1 MATQTISAAGPKI
14 RTKLPGPKA
23 QAVLQG
29 DAQYIS
35 PSYTRSYPLV
45 AKRGRGVIVEDVDG
59 NEFLDFSAGIAVVST
74 GHCHP
79 KVVAAIQK
87 QAAELIHMSGTD
99 FYYES
104 MITLAQRLGK
114 IAPMSGPVRAYY
126 GNSGT
131 EAVEAAM
138 KLARYHT
145 KRQGI
150 IAFYG
155 AFHGRT
161 MGALSLTAS
170 KTQQRRRFFPLVPG
184 VAHVPYP
191 NVYRKPE
198 GMTAEEHIAE
208 CVGFIEDRVFK
219 TIMPPEEC
227 AAIFIEPIQGEG
239 GYLPAPTEFMREL
252 RRICDKHGIL
262 LVADEVQSGAGRSG
276 KWWAIQHTGVEPDII
291 TIAKGIASGMPL
303 GVMLARAELMDWV
316 PGSHASTFGGN
327 PVCIEA
333 AMATMDVLESEA
345 IKNAEVV
352 GSHMMKRLSSWV
364 KTHPMVGDVR
374 GRGLMI
380 GVEIVKDKKTKA
392 IAHDERDRIVELAFE
407 RGLLFLGAGEN
418 SIRLAPPLVVTQE
431 QADIA
436 MDVLEAVHRHRGKRA
451 VVSKSRSAARE
462 PYRNENAC
470 GTDNVLR
477 AFSFLPHLHLGLSK
491 NLRYDSDPSLR
502 FGIPEEALREA
513 SENVRHANPPRTS
526 RSRFLREAHDPQ
538 RFRTTAPS
546 HRTPW

>member
-1 MATQTISAAGPKI
+1 MTMTPQTVTSAGPNIK
-14 RTKLPGPKA
+14 TKLPGPKA
-23 QAVLQG
+23 QKVLEG
-29 DAQYIS
+29 DARYLS

-45 AKRGRGVIVEDVDG
+45 AKRGHGAVIEDVDG
-59 NEFLDFSAGIAVVST
+59 NEFLDFSSGIAVTST

-79 KVVAAIQK
+79 EVVAAIQK

-99 FYYES
+99 FYYEN
-104 MITLAQRLGK
+104 MITLAERLAN
-114 IAPMSGPVRAYY
+114 IAPMPGPVRVYY

-170 KTQQRRRFFPLVPG
+170 KVQQRRRFMPVVPG

-191 NVYRKPE
+191 DVYRRPDGISEAQYIK
-198 GMTAEEHIAE
+198 E
-208 CVGFIEDRVFK
+208 CVSFIEDRVFK

-239 GYLPAPTEFMREL
+239 GYLPAPKEFMQEL
-252 RRICDKHGIL
+252 RRICDQHGIL

-276 KWWAIQHTGVEPDII
+276 KWWAIEHTGVQPDIV

-303 GVMLARAELMDWV
+303 GITMTRAEIMDWV

-333 AMATMDVLESEA
+333 ALATLNVLEREGVR
-345 IKNAEVV
+345 NAAAMGDRV
-352 GSHMMKRLSSWV
+352 MQRTRNWV
-364 KTHPMVGDVR
+364 EKHPMVGDVR

-380 GVEIVKDKKTKA
+380 GVEIVKDKKSRA
-392 IAHDERDRIVELAFE
+392 RAHDERDRIVELAFE
-407 RGLLFLGAGEN
+407 RGVLYLGAGEN
-418 SIRLAPPLVVTQE
+418 SIRIAPPLVVSAE
-431 QADIA
+431 QVDIA
-436 MDVLEAVHRHRGKRA
+436 LDVLE
-451 VVSKSRSAARE
+451 E
-462 PYRNENAC
+462 C
-470 GTDNVLR
+470 I
-477 AFSFLPHLHLGLSK
+477 
-491 NLRYDSDPSLR
+491 
-502 FGIPEEALREA
+502 GIVEK
-513 SENVRHANPPRTS
+513 
-526 RSRFLREAHDPQ
+526 Q
-538 RFRTTAPS
+538 G
-546 HRTPW
+546 